1 VQVSKPTSF
10 KSNFVT
16 KVFCLHGG
24 FDTTCNEPAGLLNH
38 RGKTG
43 MMKIDLNC
51 DMGENIGNDE
61 AIMPYITSANIAC
74 GFHAGDSKTM
84 QQTIRLA
91 KRYGV
96 NVGAHPSWPDL
107 QGFGRQEM
115 MFPPDEVAALTLY
128 QIGALAAIA
137 KAEGV
142 EMRQVKPHGA
152 LYNQAAKDRE
162 LANAIARAVKRF
174 SSELAL
180 VGLAGSSLIEAG
192 IEAGLNVA
200 NEGFPD
206 RNYNPDG
213 TLVSRKEAHAIIES
227 PEEVAAHAMGLIQNG
242 IFFDGRPVKVNTL
255 CLHGDHPRVV
265 ENAKLIREMIS

>member
-1 VQVSKPTSF
+1 
-10 KSNFVT
+10 
-16 KVFCLHGG
+16 
-24 FDTTCNEPAGLLNH
+24 
-38 RGKTG
+38 
-43 MMKIDLNC
+43 MKIDLNC

-61 AIMPYITSANIAC
+61 AVMPYITSANIAC

-84 QQTIRLA
+84 RETIRLA
-91 KRYGV
+91 KKYGV

-115 MFPPDEVAALTLY
+115 IFPADEVESLILF

-142 EMRQVKPHGA
+142 EMHHVKPHGA

-162 LANAIARAVKRF
+162 LANAIDRAVKSF
-174 SSELAL
+174 NGDLIL

-192 IEAGLNVA
+192 LEVGLRVM

-213 TLVSRKEAHAIIES
+213 TLVSRKEPHAIIES
-227 PEEVAAHAMGLIQNG
+227 PEEVAKHALELMENG
-242 IFFDGRPVKVNTL
+242 IMFG
-255 CLHGDHPRVV
+255 
-265 ENAKLIREMIS
+265 